1 MCFQQQAIE
10 TDKNP
15 QPHLRKPPIVWE
27 INITW
32 LFIEW
37 RDRIIYGAH
46 NSDVYGALPVYLW
59 LEQTCPAQTLPEV
72 DHSLHPW
79 LWTNPEVIRV
89 KRKLVRAQTHRLK
102 YSLIKITVIPVVHT
116 WRTPQSSREESAA
129 IVMQPRPYNRAVLH
143 MQTNNNNIS
152 WHYRYISKHYHV
164 NTIRYLQNHIMVS

>member
-102 YSLIKITVIPVVHT
+102 YSLIKIVIPVVHT